1 MAQSDAFLKIDGIQG
16 ESTDKTHPDEFDLIH
31 WDFGVTNSS
40 TMGTGGG
47 AGGGKASLEPIP
59 VTTHVGKS
67 SPELFLRSCT
77 GKVFPEAIITCR
89 KAGDQPLDFLKITL
103 KDVFISSYRLS
114 GAGGGE
120 KPIENWNLNYADI
133 KLEYQAQKND
143 GSGEGFIGK
152 HFNVQ
157 ENVGA

>member
-1 MAQSDAFLKIDGIQG
+1 MAQTDAFLKIAEIPG
-16 ESTDKTHPDEFDLIH
+16 ESTDKTHAGEFDLMS
-31 WDFGVTNSS
+31 WNFMVSNSS

-47 AGGGKASLEPIP
+47 AGGGKASLAPIP

-77 GKVFPEAIITCR
+77 GKHFPEAIITCR

-103 KDVFISSYRLS
+103 KHVFISNYMLS
-114 GAGGGE
+114 GGGE
-120 KPIENWNLNYADI
+120 KPIENWNLNYSDI

-143 GSGEGFIGK
+143 GTGEGFVGK
-152 HFNVQ
+152 HFNIQ